1 MPTLIVTSPLR
12 GDGKSAVAAGVAGAL
27 ARETAAGLTI
37 VEAADPA
44 EIATAAAAGPRRLVL
59 LVSRYGQ
66 ADDATIVRTAGE
78 TGAAGIVFT
87 AVPADRLEAARTRV
101 DDLGSHLDAELLFL
115 GAMPQDRL
123 LAAPSVREMAQALSG
138 TLHASDELRDEAL
151 EWIEIGPIT
160 AHPGSEHFARLGSK
174 AVITRVE
181 RPDLALAALD
191 TETACLILTGGEEPL
206 SYVVERTQSEE
217 IPLISTPLSTPDAV
231 ERLGPLYGRSA
242 FIGRR
247 KAERAVELA
256 RAHLDLS
263 TLERLLAVTER
274 VGG

>member
-1 MPTLIVTSPLR
+1 MPSLIVTSPLR
-12 GDGKSAVAAGVAGAL
+12 RDGKSTVAAGVAGAL

-37 VEAADPA
+37 VEAPDPA
-44 EIATAAAAGPRRLVL
+44 AVATAAAADPRRLVL

-78 TGAAGIVFT
+78 TSAAGIVFT
-87 AVPADRLEAARTRV
+87 AVPADRLEAARSRV

-138 TLHASDELRDEAL
+138 TLHAPDELRDEAL

-160 AHPGSEHFARLGSK
+160 AHPGSVHFARLGSK
-174 AVITRVE
+174 AVITRVD

-191 TETACLILTGGEEPL
+191 TETACLILTGGQAPL
-206 SYVVERTQSEE
+206 SYVLERTQSEE

-242 FIGRR
+242 FVGRR

-256 RAHLDLS
+256 RGHLDLS